1 VIVRNQEQDSSLG
14 AAIAVAGTS
23 TSRAKGL
30 LGRDSLA
37 DGEGLLFKNCSS
49 LHTFFMRF
57 PIDIIFT
64 DKNGRVLKVAKAVGP
79 FRFVAAP
86 LRSHFA
92 IELPVGAITDSSTRV
107 GDHLMFVE
115 EEMAIELEMAA

>member
-1 VIVRNQEQDSSLG
+1 MIVQNQDQNSSLG

-37 DGEGLLFKNCSS
+37 SGEGLLFKNCSS

-57 PIDIIFT
+57 PIDIIFA
-64 DKNGRVLKVAKAVGP
+64 DKNGRVLKIAESVGP
-79 FRFVAAP
+79 FRLVAAP
-86 LRSHFA
+86 LRSHYA
-92 IELPVGAITDSSTRV
+92 IELPVGAIAESATKV
-107 GDHLMFVE
+107 GHHLIFVE
-115 EEMAIELEMAA
+115 EHATVPLAS